1 MINSYFIKKN
11 DTIGIYHIL
20 INTDDKWISY
30 NIDTN
35 RVNQIGVHFFVN
47 VDEPEFEY
55 DYIEYIDMP
64 ESFRCSDYLIFNS
77 QCKDQI
83 TLIAISRKS
92 LIDRNLFKFIKDFR
106 KAMEE

>member
-20 INTDDKWISY
+20 INTDDKWMGY

-35 RVNQIGVHFFVN
+35 RVNQIGVHFFEY
-47 VDEPEFEY
+47 VDELEFKY

-64 ESFRCSDYLIFNS
+64 KGFRCSDYLIFSS

-92 LIDRNLFKFIKDFR
+92 LIDRNLFKFIK
-106 KAMEE
+106 EE